1 MNLPTKRGIGKAIDT
16 PPETIVKKIDS
27 ILYELEEMR
36 QSILEQAQHSDGNL
50 AEELYGV
57 LGQRTWDEYDPDL
70 DWQRFCGMSQSI
82 LDFKGELP

>member
-1 MNLPTKRGIGKAIDT
+1 M
-16 PPETIVKKIDS
+16 KKIDS

-57 LGQRTWDEYDPDL
+57 LGQRTWDEYDPGL
-70 DWQRFCGMSQSI
+70 DWQLFCGMSQSI
-82 LDFKGELP
+82 ADLKGELP